1 MTVRETSRDSHQL
14 NLWSGVYS
22 GQRLAIL
29 HSLWILR
36 PGQSGRKWIS
46 RRNLASVSSMDTSAM
61 AHPINDL
68 IEAGLV
74 EESDTPSPCPITG
87 RNVYKVRLKP

>member
-1 MTVRETSRDSHQL
+1 MAVRSSSSESHQL

-22 GQRLAIL
+22 GQRLQIL
-29 HSLWILR
+29 SWLKTHRHRGGSWY
-36 PGQSGRKWIS
+36 S
-46 RRNLASVSSMDTSAM
+46 RRLLGGAIKIEPSAM

-74 EESDTPSPCPITG
+74 EESASPSPCPITG
-87 RNVYKVRLKP
+87 RNVFKVRLKP